1 MGSSGKKS
9 KKVSNY
15 ITRKNT
21 LKARVWEYVEG
32 DVDSP
37 LEYLLLFL
45 IFLNVVALFVS
56 TMVLDSDCYG
66 DDCLRLGDDDS
77 PYGKLFDQIE
87 FISVCIFTAEYLLR
101 IYSCTEDEE
110 LQNLGPIQSRV
121 DYCLRFFLVVDFLS
135 VAP

>member
-1 MGSSGKKS
+1 MHACDVLDVAPRARRRRLRIWNWKLERNNYIIMATESTCLKSGKKS

-77 PYGKLFDQIE
+77 PYGKLFAQIE
-87 FISVCIFTAEYLLR
+87 FISVCIFL
-101 IYSCTEDEE
+101 
-110 LQNLGPIQSRV
+110 
-121 DYCLRFFLVVDFLS
+121 
-135 VAP
+135 